1 MMMVMVIDCF
11 ILLFINFIKKKFSAI
26 LDPIDDDVF
35 EPVPVPAPST
45 VTTNSQ
51 QLPFNTTADQSF
63 QLQSNL
69 NGGSH
74 PNIYAS
80 TLSSIR
86 ENGMTHNDNKQYAT
100 TASST
105 SATATSSAT
114 TTNGIIA
121 STHSNT
127 NFTVGN
133 VMINSPMLPKT
144 ESAADIMSAVKR
156 RTQSCSSIQGTNKE
170 PQSPLS
176 KKDNKIRRPMNA
188 FMIFSKKHRSLVHE
202 KHPNQDNRN
211 VSKILGEWWY
221 ALGSDGKNQY
231 HVLASEMK
239 EAHFKAYPEW
249 KWCSKDRKKSTG
261 SNKDSRGRLGSL
273 DGPEENSPSTPAEHI
288 PLTIS
293 SYNLTE
299 EADST
304 VSPLAKIEDQHQFS
318 MDFCN
323 VFIETVFCLTIPFFV
338 AAPDS
343 MYENSTYAHSVTSSN
358 LPDKKPTQPSSF
370 NNDENMSDDE
380 QVNLYL
386 QCAR

>member
-1 MMMVMVIDCF
+1 MTPPPSEPSPDDDGEGNTDRSFCMAEYFTFNCSISDQ
-11 ILLFINFIKKKFSAI
+11 
-26 LDPIDDDVF
+26 IDDDVF
-35 EPVPVPAPST
+35 EPVPST
-45 VTTNSQ
+45 VPTNSQ
-51 QLPFNTTADQSF
+51 QLPSNTTANQSF
-63 QLQSNL
+63 HLQSNL

-80 TLSSIR
+80 SLSSIR
-86 ENGMTHNDNKQYAT
+86 ENGMAHNDNKQYT
-100 TASST
+100 TTSPST
-105 SATATSSAT
+105 SVPAVTSAVTINGTAAP
-114 TTNGIIA
+114 

-144 ESAADIMSAVKR
+144 ESAAEIMSAVKR
-156 RTQSCSSIQGTNKE
+156 RTQSCSSIQGANKE

-249 KWCSKDRKKSTG
+249 KWCSKDRKKSSS

-273 DGPEENSPSTPAEHI
+273 DGPEENSPSTPAEHGTRGTDII

-293 SYNLTE
+293 SYNSTE

-304 VSPLAKIEDQHQFS
+304 VSPLAKNEDHHQFGKRIF
-318 MDFCN
+318 D
-323 VFIETVFCLTIPFFV
+323 IRI
-338 AAPDS
+338 DII
-343 MYENSTYAHSVTSSN
+343 
-358 LPDKKPTQPSSF
+358 
-370 NNDENMSDDE
+370 
-380 QVNLYL
+380 
-386 QCAR
+386 